1 MNIFQ
6 KELERK
12 IREIDKIEQ
21 DQENFYELL
30 MGNQTSYHIIVNTSE
45 WNIKHLSYAIANFSE
60 YWFRRYEQ

>member
-1 MNIFQ
+1 
-6 KELERK
+6 
-12 IREIDKIEQ
+12 
-21 DQENFYELL
+21 